1 MAKGARPTMRALG
14 VRAHLGRWSMG
25 LARRFLRILVLGR
38 EDGLRARIRRKMGL
52 DGWRGFRAG
61 NSATDGRDAGAS
73 AGSVNS
79 LDALPVPEG
88 FQAVLR
94 REELGRGELV
104 EVIVGGV
111 SLALCNVDDTYYAV
125 SNVCPHAGGPIGD
138 GTLAGHTVVCPY
150 HGWSFDV
157 RDGRCF
163 VDETL
168 SIETY
173 EVKVTDEAVCV
184 RLP

>member
-1 MAKGARPTMRALG
+1 
-14 VRAHLGRWSMG
+14 MG

-52 DGWRGFRAG
+52 EGWSGFRAR
-61 NSATDGRDAGAS
+61 NANAGRDAGAS
-73 AGSVNS
+73 GVSQS
-79 LDALPVPEG
+79 PLDALPVPEG
-88 FQAVLR
+88 FSAVLR
-94 REELGRGELV
+94 RDELGQGELV

-111 SLALCNVDDTYYAV
+111 SLALCNVDGTYYAV

-163 VDETL
+163 VDEAL
-168 SIETY
+168 SIDTF